1 MFWNNGVGGLEL
13 VFYALTPDDAETLA
27 QSPATTAFRH
37 FEVNEA
43 ALGEAG
49 VKAIL
54 SARWIKNVE
63 HLDLF
68 GQKAGDG
75 IASHLMSLSGGAIEV
90 LELLHNNL
98 GLASAH
104 ALGGI
109 DLTNLRQLTL
119 SYNPLGDEG
128 AAAIFRN
135 KTLMNLA
142 HVNMQGVGA
151 GPSTARAIAEN
162 EHLRS
167 LKTLWLGD
175 EIGVA
180 GAAMLAEAPHL
191 ASLAAA
197 HLGGIPVSEEARLR
211 GSPYLRNTR
220 VTVYG

>member
-1 MFWNNGVGGLEL
+1 VVSAGSSLF
-13 VFYALTPDDAETLA
+13 FTLTPHDAEVLA
-27 QSPATTAFRH
+27 QSPATTALRH
-37 FEVNEA
+37 FEINA
-43 ALGEAG
+43 GALGEAG

-54 SARWIKNVE
+54 SARWIKNVQN
-63 HLDLF
+63 LDLY
-68 GQKAGDG
+68 GQEAGDG
-75 IASHLMSLSGGAIEV
+75 IASDLKSLSGGAIEV

-98 GLASAH
+98 GSASAH
-104 ALGGI
+104 ALGSI
-109 DLTNLRQLTL
+109 DLRNLRQLAL

-135 KTLMNLA
+135 KTLTNLA

-151 GPSTARAIAEN
+151 GPATARAIAEN
-162 EHLRS
+162 GHLRS

-175 EIGVA
+175 QIGIA
-180 GAAMLAEAPHL
+180 GAAMLAEAAHL

-211 GSPYLRNTR
+211 GSLYLRKTR